1 MLASFIRHGL
11 AGDELFQEAFEQI
24 LAGFDTTAS
33 ALRIIMLYTITN
45 PRVYAKLRSEI
56 DAAVKAGIAPPSPE
70 VISDSKAGQLPY
82 FGAVIREALRIHPPV
97 VNIFS
102 RVVPKDGDAVTV
114 DGKSYYLPGGT
125 RIGYAA
131 WSLHRNN
138 KAVYGED
145 AHVFRPERWFVSES
159 DPDGKERLARM
170 IKTNDIVFGYGRW
183 HCLGKTVAMIEIH
196 KVVFELLRN
205 FDFALINPEKPWTKI
220 DTMGLFAIR
229 EMWVQVTERQSI
241 EG

>member
-70 VISDSKAGQLPY
+70 VIPDSKAGQLPY

-102 RVVPKDGDAVTV
+102 RVVPKGGDAVTV

-138 KAVYGED
+138 KAIYGED

-170 IKTNDIVFGYGRW
+170 IKTNDMVFGYGRW

-205 FDFALINPEKPWTKI
+205 FDFALINPEKPWKKI